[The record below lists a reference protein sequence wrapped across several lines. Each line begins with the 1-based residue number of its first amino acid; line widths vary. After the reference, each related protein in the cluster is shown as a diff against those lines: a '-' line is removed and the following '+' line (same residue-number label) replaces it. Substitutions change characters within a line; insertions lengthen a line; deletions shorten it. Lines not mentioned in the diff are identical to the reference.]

1 MKKILALLAAGF
13 VLTGCSTTDTAV
25 ESSSEAAVSSVVEE
39 SISVTIQV
47 SVDGEGVDDLTKT
60 LEVEEGAILLDVMKE
75 HYEIEETDTFINT
88 INGYQQDDANGK
100 YWLFDVNGEM
110 GMKGANETE
119 LQEGDVIEWK
129 LEKI

>member
-1 MKKILALLAAGF
+1 MKKFLALLAAGF

-25 ESSSEAAVSSVVEE
+25 ESSSEAVVSSVVEE
-39 SISVTIQV
+39 SISVTIQI
-47 SVDGEGVDDLTKT
+47 SVDGESVDDLTKT

-129 LEKI
+129 LEKT